1 MTNHAH
7 IHGKEDER
15 EKEKKKGFVME
26 NKKVAHEIYT
36 QAELLNEEAA
46 DLRITKKIMKWSM
59 KVKQIEEEADARI
72 DEKNMSIDKKI
83 DKLIWK
89 AMQAQKQ
96 KLE

>member
-1 MTNHAH
+1 MHTYM
-7 IHGKEDER
+7 
-15 EKEKKKGFVME
+15 EKKMRGKKKKRKGLWWK

-36 QAELLNEEAA
+36 QADLLNEEAA

-72 DEKNMSIDKKI
+72 YEKNMSIDKKI
-83 DKLIWK
+83 NKLIWK

>member
-1 MTNHAH
+1 MQTYM
-7 IHGKEDER
+7 
-15 EKEKKKGFVME
+15 EKKMRGRKRKRKGLWWR
-26 NKKVAHEIYT
+26 NQKVAHELYA

-72 DEKNMSIDKKI
+72 KEKNMSINKTN
-83 DKLIWK
+83 KLIWK

-96 KLE
+96 RLE

>member
-1 MTNHAH
+1 MHTYM
-7 IHGKEDER
+7 
-15 EKEKKKGFVME
+15 EKKMRGKKKKRKGLWWK
-26 NKKVAHEIYT
+26 NKKVAHETNT
-36 QAELLNEEAA
+36 QADLLNEEAA

-72 DEKNMSIDKKI
+72 YEKNMSIDKKI
-83 DKLIWK
+83 NKLIWK

>member
-1 MTNHAH
+1 
-7 IHGKEDER
+7 
-15 EKEKKKGFVME
+15 
-26 NKKVAHEIYT
+26 
-36 QAELLNEEAA
+36 
-46 DLRITKKIMKWSM
+46 MKWSM